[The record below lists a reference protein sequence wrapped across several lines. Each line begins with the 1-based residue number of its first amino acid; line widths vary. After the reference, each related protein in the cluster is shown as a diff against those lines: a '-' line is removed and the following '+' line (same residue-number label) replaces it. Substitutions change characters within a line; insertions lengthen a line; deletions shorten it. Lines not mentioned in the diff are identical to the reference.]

1 MARSIG
7 FTNQHFPVTCTTK
20 RSRGQIKLMAKHADK
35 LFLFGGILEES
46 EQVERART
54 TIPMSPE
61 SREVGRRK
69 FYPIEAKLSAFQI
82 VLFGM
87 QHVLAMFVGIVTPPL
102 VVSSALSLSVKDSAF
117 LVSAALLASGIGTL
131 VQTHGIG
138 PVGSRMLCVQGTSF
152 TFVPV
157 AIAAGQIG
165 GLPLIFCL
173 TALCAPIEVL
183 LSRSL
188 STLKKWF
195 PPIVTGTVVTLIG
208 CSLIGVGMTDLAGG
222 FGAPDLGAPINLA
235 LGLGVLVVILWLSSW
250 NDGRFASVSIGVG
263 LVLGYVVALAAGFV
277 DLGALAD
284 EPNVRIPQPLAYGL
298 TIDPVLVLPWAV
310 AYLVSALET
319 MGDLTATSKVSREP
333 VEGPIFQERIEGG
346 IAADGVGS
354 LLAGALGSLP
364 TTSFSQNNG
373 VIKLTGVA
381 SRSVGYG
388 VGGILIVMALFPKLG
403 AVLSL
408 MPKPVLGGA
417 TVLMFATVAVA
428 GLSVATGD
436 GLTPRKEKILAVSLA
451 LGLGVS
457 MVPNATAQLSQLT
470 HPVLRSL
477 GVLAQSGLAVG
488 TIAAVIMNRLLPDD
502 PS

>member
-1 MARSIG
+1 
-7 FTNQHFPVTCTTK
+7 
-20 RSRGQIKLMAKHADK
+20 
-35 LFLFGGILEES
+35 LEES
-46 EQVERART
+46 DHTDGPRFTQ
-54 TIPMSPE
+54 PMSASTRKME
-61 SREVGRRK
+61 KRK
-69 FYPIEAKLSAFQI
+69 FYSIDAKLTPFQI
-82 VLFGM
+82 VIFGL
-87 QHVLAMFVGIVTPPL
+87 QHVLSMFVGIVTPPL
-102 VVSSALSLSVKDSAF
+102 VVSSALGLNVRDSAF
-117 LVSAALLASGIGTL
+117 LVSAALLASGVGTL

-157 AIAAGQIG
+157 AIAAGQAG
-165 GLPLIFCL
+165 GLPLMFGL
-173 TALCAPIEVL
+173 TALCAPVEVI

-188 STLKKWF
+188 SSLRNWF

-208 CSLIGVGMTDLAGG
+208 CSLISIGMTDLAGG
-222 FGAPDLGAPINLA
+222 FGAPDLGAPANLG
-235 LGLGVLVVILWLSSW
+235 LGLGVLLVILWLSSW
-250 NDGRFASVSIGVG
+250 NEGKFASVSIGVG
-263 LVLGYVVALAAGFV
+263 LVLGYAVALATGYV
-277 DLGALAD
+277 DLSGIAN
-284 EPNVRIPQPLAYGL
+284 EPTIRVPQPLSYGL
-298 TIDPVLVLPWAV
+298 SIDPVLILPWMV

-333 VEGPIFQERIEGG
+333 VDGPIFRERIEGG

-354 LLAGALGSLP
+354 LIAGALGSLP

-373 VIKLTGVA
+373 VIKLIGVA

-388 VGGILIVMALFPKLG
+388 VGGILIMLALFPKLG

-457 MVPNATAQLSQLT
+457 MVPDATSQLSNLAN
-470 HPVLRSL
+470 PLLRSF
-477 GVLAQSGLAVG
+477 GVLAQSGLAIG
-488 TIAAVIMNRLLPDD
+488 TITAVLMNRVLPPD
-502 PS
+502 